1 HERDRAA
8 AGVSVAL
15 IPGLVPGLHGARRAM
30 VTIAM
35 ATTHAGGSGVLMA
48 AWMILEMELA
58 AQDSTQS
65 FLPDDHTTVGYE
77 ICVRH
82 RRPTPVGEALTVSS
96 ELLEVDGRK
105 LLFRVE
111 ARNAR
116 EIIGEGTL
124 RRTIGRRSRLGRS
137 RSAAACVP
145 AGRAPPRS
153 PNRDRTRRTLRELL
167 T

>member
-1 HERDRAA
+1 MTGAPF
-8 AGVSVAL
+8 AGIVA
-15 IPGLVPGLHGARRAM
+15 GLRGARRTI
-30 VTIAM
+30 VTSAM
-35 ATTHAGGSGVLMA
+35 ATTHAGGPGVLMA

-58 AQDSTQS
+58 AQDSTQP

-82 RRPTPVGEALTVSS
+82 RRPTPVGESFTVSS

-116 EIIGEGTL
+116 EVIGDGTL
-124 RRTIGRRSRLGRS
+124 RRTIVRRGRLG
-137 RSAAACVP
+137 
-145 AGRAPPRS
+145 
-153 PNRDRTRRTLRELL
+153 
-167 T
+167 

>member
-1 HERDRAA
+1 MP
-8 AGVSVAL
+8 VVPF
-15 IPGLVPGLHGARRAM
+15 PGLVPGLRGERRAV
-30 VTIAM
+30 VTSAM
-35 ATTHAGGSGVLMA
+35 ATTHAGGPGVLMA

-82 RRPTPVGEALTVSS
+82 RRPTPVGEAFTVSS

-124 RRTIGRRSRLGRS
+124 RRTIVRRGRLGR
-137 RSAAACVP
+137 
-145 AGRAPPRS
+145 
-153 PNRDRTRRTLRELL
+153 
-167 T
+167 

>member
-1 HERDRAA
+1 MVSAA
-8 AGVSVAL
+8 PFAG
-15 IPGLVPGLHGARRAM
+15 IVPGLRGERRAL
-30 VTIAM
+30 VTPAM

-58 AQDSTQS
+58 AQDSTQV

-82 RRPTPVGEALTVSS
+82 RRATPVGESFTVSS

-116 EIIGEGTL
+116 ELIGEGTL
-124 RRTIGRRSRLGRS
+124 RRTIVRRGSLG
-137 RSAAACVP
+137 
-145 AGRAPPRS
+145 
-153 PNRDRTRRTLRELL
+153 T
-167 T
+167 